1 MSDDCTQVS
10 LRRILSFFLDWSI
23 KPQSLSINTW
33 TNRIHYRFPAE
44 TIKVDT
50 SGKRF
55 DRMCSTRKSL
65 LHFVSTSEQT
75 EANAAGGQPA
85 DGSDGDTIRR
95 RSRPRRSRGK
105 RRNTIAGTDQ
115 KEIAEV
121 VNNG

>member
-1 MSDDCTQVS
+1 M
-10 LRRILSFFLDWSI
+10 SFFVLIPFLVNQNHNLNLAHFTS
-23 KPQSLSINTW
+23 
-33 TNRIHYRFPAE
+33 YRFPAE

-50 SGKRF
+50 SGRGF
-55 DRMCSTRKSL
+55 DRMCATRKSL
-65 LHFVSTSEQT
+65 LHFVSTSEQA
-75 EANAAGGQPA
+75 EANASGQP

>member
-1 MSDDCTQVS
+1 MIALKYEPPKSVYIVNPSIIST
-10 LRRILSFFLDWSI
+10 FFCLAC
-23 KPQSLSINTW
+23 
-33 TNRIHYRFPAE
+33 RFPAE

-50 SGKRF
+50 SGRRF
-55 DRMCSTRKSL
+55 DRMCTTRKSL
-65 LHFVSTSEQT
+65 LHFVSAAEHAAESG
-75 EANAAGGQPA
+75 AAGAAGQP